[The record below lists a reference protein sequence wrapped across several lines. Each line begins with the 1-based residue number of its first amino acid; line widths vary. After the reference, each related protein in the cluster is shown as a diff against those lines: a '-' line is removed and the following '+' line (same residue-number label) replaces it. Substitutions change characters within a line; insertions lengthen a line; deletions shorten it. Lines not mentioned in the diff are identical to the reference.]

1 VVGYVK
7 EIWRGLTYDI
17 HSRGSYS
24 MVYRWLIQF
33 AQLLTDRKGVYSST
47 LERVSEHLHVL
58 QGDARKGYRRG
69 GGTFS
74 VRPEVRDLGRLLPMS
89 PAAGQAVDGGD
100 MSGSKTASTRLNS

>member
-24 MVYRWLIQF
+24 MVMVHRWLIQF
-33 AQLLTDRKGVYSST
+33 AQLHTDRKGVYSST

-58 QGDARKGYRRG
+58 QGDARKGNRRG
-69 GGTFS
+69 RDVPGTFS
-74 VRPEVRDLGRLLPMS
+74 VRPEERDLRRLLPMS
-89 PAAGQAVDGGD
+89 PAAGKGVGMDG
-100 MSGSKTASTRLNS
+100 